1 VVVWRCG
8 CCGGVACGCAD
19 SGGKEAPPPY
29 DEAIHMCGCK
39 ESEGDVEAAEL
50 AATASAVAAQAV
62 AAAIARTA
70 SLGAMAGADNGD
82 SGCAASKAD
91 VAPASTE
98 PSRVAGAGAGSGAG
112 AGGASEAQGDGASEG
127 KAADEH
133 PVVALTRSC
142 KALRKFVKLVV
153 WDFDL
158 TVLSIHSFASRIEP
172 HHVPHRNLGVDFV
185 DLPMYV
191 AAWVV
196 CGDSCTHD
204 LLRPVGDVG
213 SKHLCVTWLT
223 KRG

>member
-1 VVVWRCG
+1 MVVWRSG

-29 DEAIHMCGCK
+29 DEAIHMRGSK

-82 SGCAASKAD
+82 GGCAASKAD

-191 AAWVV
+191 AAWLV

-204 LLRPVGDVG
+204 LLHPVRDVG
-213 SKHLCVTWLT
+213 FKHLCVTWLT